1 MHVEA
6 IAFHQ
11 ALASASRNTNDM
23 GLRLIRV
30 QREMATLLKG
40 RRLRDARRD
49 SSLLRHLILAVGEK
63 LIKLCPKDLIG
74 RHTRRVLS
82 RIKTT
87 TLVFSSDG

>member
-40 RRLRDARRD
+40 RSLRDARRD
-49 SSLLRHLILAVGEK
+49 SSLLRHLILAVGGKVDQVVSERFNRATYTQGIVK
-63 LIKLCPKDLIG
+63 N
-74 RHTRRVLS
+74 
-82 RIKTT
+82 
-87 TLVFSSDG
+87 